1 MKQEKMETMIMIAKI
16 HIESEQKNIDRCMER
31 IKDRAN
37 GNDPK
42 NIARFMIGDA
52 EELQK
57 AIDRM
62 EKYKE
67 QLEMLEYLISEE

>member
-1 MKQEKMETMIMIAKI
+1 MKQEKMEMMIMMAKI
-16 HIESEQKNIDRCMER
+16 HIEFEQKNIDRCMER